1 MDTAKLNHNNNNIHA
16 ITLEPCNC
24 LVATAALMPL
34 MGFLKKLKKLAED
47 DPRRVIHSI
56 KVGLGLS
63 LVSVFY
69 YVTPLFKSTFK
80 DCTMWAVIT
89 VVLVMEF
96 TVGGAL
102 TKGLNRALA
111 TFLASVMGVGAHH
124 LAVIFGEKGEPF
136 ILGSLVFI
144 IAVAATFLRFV
155 PELRTRYDYGVLIFI
170 LTFCLVA
177 VSSFR
182 QENLLLLACR
192 RSLTIVTGVLV
203 ALVTSILLFPVW
215 AGEDLHKM
223 TAYNLQKLAA
233 FLEGLGTEYFAE
245 KDENGNSGRTRPSEA
260 YKSVLNS
267 KSSEDS
273 LINNARWE
281 PVHGK
286 FRFKHPWKEY
296 TKIGALSRQCAYTMH
311 MLHAH
316 INKAESQTPFGME
329 LCWRIRSPCMNL
341 SLALSDTLKE
351 LASSILS
358 MTTRSSATEHMAKAC
373 TATDQLKTS
382 LLNDCELST
391 VLHAAT
397 IVSLL
402 VEITECIRQIRVS
415 VEELAALAQFKSP
428 EAATNVATVRPIVD
442 IEVNHVSVVVEQ

>member
-1 MDTAKLNHNNNNIHA
+1 MDTAKLNHNNNNIQA

-34 MGFLKKLKKLAED
+34 MSFLKKLKKLAED

-69 YVTPLFKSTFK
+69 YVSPLFKSTFK

-177 VSSFR
+177 VSSYR

-233 FLEGLGTEYFAE
+233 FLEE

-260 YKSVLNS
+260 YKS
-267 KSSEDS
+267 
-273 LINNARWE
+273 INNARWE

-311 MLHAH
+311 VLHAH
-316 INKAESQTPFGME
+316 INKAESQTPFGLE
-329 LCWRIRSPCMNL
+329 LCRRIRSPCMNL

-358 MTTRSSATEHMAKAC
+358 MTTQSSATEHMAKAC
-373 TATDQLKTS
+373 TAADQLKTS

-397 IVSLL
+397 IISLL

-428 EAATNVATVRPIVD
+428 EAVTNVATVRPIVD
-442 IEVNHVSVVVEQ
+442 IEVPHVSVVVEQ